1 MNIQKELELDITDF
15 DDKVFF
21 DFSDILNSKIKIATK
36 YKIIRKTNTVNFIE
50 VIFNDNT
57 TKQMT
62 IENYKSN
69 NYDCFK
75 NPDNELSIIWCNS
88 NIRNDHAIIS
98 ILISYFKKKINNSFD
113 EKFNEIF
120 NSIGEFRF
128 DDKIMLDEDLPES
141 KLNLELNRYQKACEN
156 NIEIYRK
163 IFNLYN
169 LHDNLKIQENN

>member
-1 MNIQKELELDITDF
+1 MIISNEIKLDVTDLN
-15 DDKVFF
+15 DKVFF
-21 DFSDILNSKIKIATK
+21 DFSDILNSNIKISNK
-36 YKIIRKTNTVNFIE
+36 YKCIRKTTNCSFIE
-50 VIFNDNT
+50 ILFPDNT
-57 TKQMT
+57 TKQF
-62 IENYKSN
+62 IIKNYESN

-98 ILISYFKKKINNSFD
+98 ILISYFKKKLNNSFD

-120 NSIGEFRF
+120 DSIGEFRF